1 MKKKDIRNIYKE
13 RRSQLSDSQVARM
26 DDLMLI
32 QFQKLDIEIPS
43 FIMTYS
49 PIEMLNEFNPVLIT
63 DYCYFKN
70 PVQHLLYPVMVE
82 LDGKNE
88 ILSALVED
96 DTFFETNAYGVDEPV
111 NAPDIF
117 PSEIDLVIVP
127 LLGFDKLGNRVGYG
141 KGYYDRFLQRCRK
154 DCLKIGFS
162 YFEPVEYIEDVN
174 ENDVQL
180 DFCITHEMVYI
191 F

>member
-13 RRSQLSDSQVARM
+13 RRKQLSASQVAQM

-32 QFQKLDIEIPS
+32 QFQKLDFEIPS

-49 PIEMLNEFNPVLIT
+49 PIEKMNEFNPQLIT

-70 PVQHLLYPVMVE
+70 PGQHLLYPVMVE

-88 ILSALVED
+88 ILSALVQD
-96 DTFFETNAYGVDEPV
+96 DTLFETNGYGIDEPV
-111 NAPDIF
+111 DGQDIF
-117 PSEIDLVIVP
+117 PSAIDLVIVP
-127 LLGFDKLGNRVGYG
+127 LLGFDKRGCRVGYG

-154 DCLKIGFS
+154 DCIKIGFS
-162 YFEPVEYIEDVN
+162 YFDAVDCIEDAN

-180 DFCITHEMVYI
+180 DYCITHQQVYI